1 MNDDTASTHNIIKFT
16 YIIILIIRY
25 LHAHHNNKFCHYT
38 EFSSSINKESSFEYQ
53 IDPQPIE
60 LLLLFMLKKITVM

>member
-1 MNDDTASTHNIIKFT
+1 MNDYTASTHNIIKFT
-16 YIIILIIRY
+16 YIILLIIHY
-25 LHAHHNNKFCHYT
+25 LHAYHNNECCNYTKFST
-38 EFSSSINKESSFEYQ
+38 SINNESSYEYQ